1 MTTNINPANIDSN
14 YPIAGQDN
22 DSQGF
27 RTNFTVIKNNLT
39 SAASEITDLQ
49 NKAILKSPL
58 LGTTEVNN
66 DLGNTLLTRAVTR
79 GFSGAVRDHE
89 IMTGPVD
96 VLFLDGP
103 MHKVET
109 SGPVTLKITWP
120 TIAAIP
126 TVDGSCLTLRVWIK
140 VIDVAHTMILPA
152 LPVVLHGTDILAGY
166 SGDTTRTITFEAI
179 GDYLFEFSTANGGND
194 TFVIDLSRAS
204 ASVTDLSV
212 GNLVVTGAIT
222 GELATAAQPNITS
235 VGTLT
240 SLDVSGAITGT
251 FEGLIGGTVPA
262 AGTFTTLNATAI
274 GGALS
279 TATQPNIT
287 SVGTL
292 TNLTVAGAITGVL
305 ATAAQPNITSVGT
318 LTSLDVSGAITGVL
332 ATAAQPNITS
342 VGTLTSLGITNA
354 LSAGAVTTGNAI
366 INGGLINNTS
376 IGGTTPGNGTFSKL
390 VASTT
395 ATLPVRTPTAIGLA
409 GDEAGM
415 IVSDAANLYVCTGT
429 HDGAT
434 AIWKKLALSP
444 I

>member
-79 GFSGAVRDHE
+79 GFSGAVRDHD

-109 SGPVTLKITWP
+109 SGSISLDITWP
-120 TIAAIP
+120 QIAAIP
-126 TVDGSCLTLRVWIK
+126 TVDAACLTLRVWVNITD
-140 VIDVAHTMILPA
+140 IAHTVTLPA
-152 LPVVLHGTDILAGY
+152 APVILHGTDALRGY
-166 SGDTTRTITFEAI
+166 SGGTVVPERSTAYQGGLITFDAS
-179 GDYLFEFSTANGGND
+179 GDYLFEFSTANAGD
-194 TFVIDLSRAS
+194 EVFVKDLSRAS
-204 ASVTDLSV
+204 ATSNDLALS
-212 GNLVVTGAIT
+212 GNLTVTGAIT

-251 FEGLIGGTVPA
+251 FEGPVGDTTPA
-262 AGTFTTLNATAI
+262 AGAFTTLSAANGI
-274 GGALS
+274 NGE
-279 TATQPNIT
+279 
-287 SVGTL
+287 
-292 TNLTVAGAITGVL
+292 L

-318 LTSLDVSGAITGVL
+318 LTSLAVTGATTTG
-332 ATAAQPNITS
+332 
-342 VGTLTSLGITNA
+342 GI
-354 LSAGAVTTGNAI
+354 TTGNATV
-366 INGGLINNTS
+366 NGGTINNTT
-376 IGGTTPGNGTFSKL
+376 IGAVTPGTGVFTTLSTTTSLTSSALFTAAGRAKL
-390 VASTT
+390 PVATPTNIGVAGDDAGMVASDST
-395 ATLPVRTPTAIGLA
+395 
-409 GDEAGM
+409 
-415 IVSDAANLYVCTGT
+415 NLYVCVAPF
-429 HDGAT
+429 DGVS
-434 AIWKKLALSP
+434 AIWTKITLSP

>member
-318 LTSLDVSGAITGVL
+318 LTSL
-332 ATAAQPNITS
+332 
-342 VGTLTSLGITNA
+342 GITNA